1 MANVTNIEIRAQDKT
16 TTAFRKVNS
25 GLNKLDAN
33 LRTTSG
39 AMGLMN
45 GGLGKMAGLMGGVIG
60 IAAIKSFSSNLLKI
74 GDRLQK
80 VSLQLGISV
89 EQLEI
94 YQFAASQS
102 GVNTEALNK
111 SLQKFSI
118 NIGEAGTGAKTQ
130 VEAFEGL
137 GISIHDTNGN
147 LKDSPA
153 LFAEVATA
161 ISNLQSPT
169 EKIRLATDLFG
180 KSGVELVPLLNAG
193 EQGIKNFEKTLR
205 DAGGIIGGEAADA
218 MAVFNDKIDILGTGL
233 RGKLAPVLVS
243 ILPAL
248 TLLAE
253 NFDIL
258 AISAGVLA
266 AAFIASKIWVFLGFI
281 TTGITAL
288 SIALAVN
295 PFVIVA
301 ASVSALGI
309 AALKYSGA
317 IDNIFGFAET
327 APDDLQ
333 DTAKQTKVVEKAEKD
348 LAKVE
353 VQRNKIAEK
362 FVKTSKKD
370 VIPNL
375 KKLEEGLGETQ
386 LKFVSLTGREGLG
399 GIQLAFRNF
408 FMNVW
413 ADATFYLGGT
423 SQTIKKNFANMKQ
436 DFEEFFIALSNIVIF
451 EGQNVRSQFSS
462 LMIALETN
470 VTSSGAVIGTAFSK
484 IMRNLEQQVK
494 DLQITVDTITI
505 DVPAS
510 AFSFVKTKVD
520 VPANIFDVSQ
530 VKGAQAKLNSLVSD
544 INSYSY
550 SSTSRTASRGAFS
563 VGRIRDAVA
572 AKSVNPEWSDTY
584 DGNQYSEIYGGSTL
598 EMPIPSV
605 LINGVNPSSRLASSS
620 STSPAA
626 RSASRGGSDSGVIVN
641 IFDGTGQK
649 ISAYDSGI
657 RVEITERA
665 SRNSQFAALE

>member
-605 LINGVNPSSRLASSS
+605 LINGVNPSSRLSSSS

>member
-16 TTAFRKVNS
+16 TTAFRKVNG
-25 GLNKLDAN
+25 GLSKLDSK
-33 LRTTSG
+33 LKTTSG
-39 AMGLMN
+39 NLGLMN
-45 GGLGKMAGLMGGVIG
+45 GGLGRMAGLLGGVIG
-60 IAAIKSFSSNLLKI
+60 VAAITNFSKNLLQV

-169 EKIRLATDLFG
+169 EKIRIATDLFG

-205 DAGGIIGGEAADA
+205 DAGGIIGGDAADA

-233 RGKLAPVLVS
+233 RGKLAPALVA

-248 TLLAE
+248 TFLAE
-253 NFDIL
+253 NIEGVAKAIALLAGAFLAAKIPAAISAITTVVLALSGAL
-258 AISAGVLA
+258 AISPLGIVAIGIGAIGA
-266 AAFIASKIWVFLGFI
+266 AA
-281 TTGITAL
+281 AL
-288 SIALAVN
+288 WGDD
-295 PFVIVA
+295 VA
-301 ASVSALGI
+301 
-309 AALKYSGA
+309 
-317 IDNIFGFAET
+317 DFFGFAKE
-327 APDDLQ
+327 APENINK
-333 DTAKQTKVVEKAEKD
+333 TTKKLVPLEKA

-353 VQRNKIAEK
+353 KVEK
-362 FVKTSKKD
+362 KSLENAKAFVKTSKKD

-386 LKFVSLTGREGLG
+386 LKFVNLTGQEGLG
-399 GIQLAFRNF
+399 GIQFAFRNF

-413 ADATFYLGGT
+413 ADATFYLSGT
-423 SQTIKKNFANMKQ
+423 SQTIKTNFSNMAQ
-436 DFEEFFIALSNIVIF
+436 DFEEFFMALDNIVIF
-451 EGQNVRSQFSS
+451 EGAQVRS
-462 LMIALETN
+462 E
-470 VTSSGAVIGTAFSK
+470 FSK

-494 DLQITVDTITI
+494 DVKIAVEGITI

-510 AFSFVKTKVD
+510 AFAFGTNYVK

-530 VKGAQAKLNSLVSD
+530 IPGSQAKLDSLVGK
-544 INSYSY
+544 INSYSESGAVVSRNASAY
-550 SSTSRTASRGAFS
+550 LPRNMLEGELKGPYWTDEMGMADAYKINTLSLKSS
-563 VGRIRDAVA
+563 
-572 AKSVNPEWSDTY
+572 
-584 DGNQYSEIYGGSTL
+584 
-598 EMPIPSV
+598 IPSV
-605 LINGVNPSSRLASSS
+605 LENGARPSSARSSP
-620 STSPAA
+620 SPAS

-641 IFDGTGQK
+641 IFDGTGQR
-649 ISAYDSGI
+649 ISAYDSSI
-657 RVEITERA
+657 RVQITERA

>member
-470 VTSSGAVIGTAFSK
+470 VTSSGAVIDTAFSK

-605 LINGVNPSSRLASSS
+605 LINGVNPSSRLSSSS

>member
-16 TTAFRKVNS
+16 TTAFRKVNG
-25 GLNKLDAN
+25 GLSKLDSK
-33 LRTTSG
+33 LKTTSG
-39 AMGLMN
+39 NLGLMN
-45 GGLGKMAGLMGGVIG
+45 GGLGRMAGLMGGVIG
-60 IAAIKSFSSNLLKI
+60 VAAITNFSKNLLQV

-169 EKIRLATDLFG
+169 EKIRIATDLFG

-205 DAGGIIGGEAADA
+205 DAGGIIGGDAADA
-218 MAVFNDKIDILGTGL
+218 MAVFNDKIDILATGM
-233 RGKLAPVLVS
+233 RGKLAPVLVA

-253 NFDIL
+253 NIETVGL
-258 AISAGVLA
+258 AIVSLAGIFVVAKIGAVIGGITTMVIALSAAFAVSPLVIVGGLA
-266 AAFIASKIWVFLGFI
+266 A
-281 TTGITAL
+281 GITA
-288 SIALAVN
+288 IG
-295 PFVIVA
+295 VA
-301 ASVSALGI
+301 AYT
-309 AALKYSGA
+309 YSDT
-317 IDNIFGFAET
+317 IMELFGFADKSQKIEEV
-327 APDDLQ
+327 
-333 DTAKQTKVVEKAEKD
+333 AKAIPKVTTAEKE
-348 LAKVE
+348 LVKVGK
-353 VQRNKIAEK
+353 VNLDIAEK
-362 FVKTSKKD
+362 FVKTSKKN

-375 KKLEEGLGETQ
+375 KALEEGLGETQ
-386 LKFVSLTGREGLG
+386 LKFVNLTGREGLG

-413 ADATFYLGGT
+413 ADATFYLNGT
-423 SQTIKKNFANMKQ
+423 SQTIKTNFSNMKQ

-451 EGQNVRSQFSS
+451 ESKNVRSQFSL

-470 VTSSGAVIGTAFSK
+470 VTSSGVLIGTAFSK
-484 IMRNLEQQVK
+484 IMTNLES
-494 DLQITVDTITI
+494 QINAITYEFNTTVA
-505 DVPAS
+505 VPAKIFTFTAS
-510 AFSFVKTKVD
+510 SIK
-520 VPANIFDVSQ
+520 VPAGAFDVSA
-530 VKGAQAKLNSLVSD
+530 VSGAQGTLDTLVSK
-544 INSYSY
+544 INSYSNGEMTNERNA
-550 SSTSRTASRGAFS
+550 SAWLTGTGEKKAVVGPVWSEKRKTFGPTSVFNIEKLHT
-563 VGRIRDAVA
+563 
-572 AKSVNPEWSDTY
+572 T
-584 DGNQYSEIYGGSTL
+584 
-598 EMPIPSV
+598 MPSV
-605 LINGVNPSSRLASSS
+605 LINGKRQPSSSNRS
-620 STSPAA
+620 SPAS
-626 RSASRGGSDSGVIVN
+626 RTASNGGTGSGVIVN

-665 SRNSQFAALE
+665 SRNSQFAALV